1 MTSGTLP
8 TAPPLGMLDEVLSG
22 RLGVAAVRD
31 VVLHPWQHGA
41 GGSPA
46 EIPAGPLTDGAV
58 GLTLLRSKFKP
69 GRKLSAYY
77 RRGPGDSAAA
87 EYLAV
92 SWHSGAA
99 DGDTGAVT
107 VQAFPDD
114 PGMPQLARLSDPDY
128 LASLATDLDPGL
140 REAAVPLVDGPLQV
154 TPVRYRPGQRHV
166 LSVIASLATPGPRSG
181 FFAKTDK
188 DTSGE
193 RATEVATRLGPLLA
207 RRCPHATVVEPM
219 GFSARDS
226 AALWRM
232 APGAPLSRLLA
243 DRAGEAAAYVALVGR
258 AARVLHDEACAAM
271 GPSIVDRL
279 PDHDL
284 ASEVRS
290 TLRAGEHVRAL
301 LPEVGRQFDDVAAG
315 VVRALE
321 GVEGHAACFLHGDL
335 KSDNLLV
342 DDGRVR
348 VLDLDR
354 VCLGDAALDLG
365 KFLADLRWCA
375 GSEPRAQRL
384 QAALRDGYGPA
395 ADDRWARAGLLTAL
409 FALKFAARR
418 CAVHDPEWES
428 RVRAQVDLA
437 QSTLSAAA
445 RPW

>member
-1 MTSGTLP
+1 M
-8 TAPPLGMLDEVLSG
+8 
-22 RLGVAAVRD
+22 
-31 VVLHPWQHGA
+31 
-41 GGSPA
+41 
-46 EIPAGPLTDGAV
+46 
-58 GLTLLRSKFKP
+58 
-69 GRKLSAYY
+69 
-77 RRGPGDSAAA
+77 
-87 EYLAV
+87 
-92 SWHSGAA
+92 
-99 DGDTGAVT
+99 
-107 VQAFPDD
+107 
-114 PGMPQLARLSDPDY
+114 
-128 LASLATDLDPGL
+128 
-140 REAAVPLVDGPLQV
+140 
-154 TPVRYRPGQRHV
+154 
-166 LSVIASLATPGPRSG
+166 
-181 FFAKTDK
+181 
-188 DTSGE
+188 
-193 RATEVATRLGPLLA
+193 
-207 RRCPHATVVEPM
+207 
-219 GFSARDS
+219 
-226 AALWRM
+226 
-232 APGAPLSRLLA
+232 
-243 DRAGEAAAYVALVGR
+243 ALVGR
-258 AARVLHDEACAAM
+258 AARVLHDEARAAL

-321 GVEGHAACFLHGDL
+321 GVEGHPACFLHGDL

-365 KFLADLRWCA
+365 KLLADLRWCA

-428 RVRAQVDLA
+428 RGARAGGPGAVHPLRGSEAVVTASLALDLDAATRLAVLDPALA
-437 QSTLSAAA
+437 QLAAACHTTPTPATGCCTTRGGPPARAAGSPIACPPPGTPRPLSTSASPRPAGPSTTTARTTSCLGWQWLPTRLWWRHGSRLPPGNPCSAA
-445 RPW
+445 RWSR